1 MALASGAVFAG
12 YTVARRLGSG
22 VTGEVYLVQDPR
34 SARWQAL
41 KVLSLTLS
49 SDRQF
54 RRDFLSETATV
65 SSLYHPHIVE
75 VHDRGDFDGQLWAA
89 MDYVEGSNA
98 AQLLKDR
105 FPAVW
110 PVGEVLAILAAA
122 ADALDYAHQRGLLH
136 RDVKPANILLT
147 SPADGEQR
155 ILLSDFGI
163 ARPLGEHSGVVGSHV
178 PVGTVGYAAPEQLM
192 GVDVDRRADQYA
204 LAATAFHLLTG
215 APPTEYLNPA
225 AALRDL
231 LTAPPRKLSD
241 QRPELAQLDRVF
253 LRALAKRPVDRF
265 ASCRQFADA
274 ANALSVVETADRSS
288 EAVFVAEYPAYGW
301 SPDDDLARIEPFG
314 GNAGPSGP
322 KEGAAD
328 GDQAATLPTR
338 RRTRKIV
345 VRAAAIVALIG
356 LFAFGIITG
365 RKMESTAARAA
376 SAPPSASVPAAVPP
390 PSTSSGPPAALDG
403 TYRLEVQRSKQ
414 TFDYTPSPQPPDV
427 TTWWAFRSSCTPSY
441 CSAAA
446 IMLDNN
452 DHSQPAPGAR
462 PVIFRFTD
470 GQWQSRPETV
480 PFPCETA
487 SGAAKSQTTV
497 QKLVLRP
504 NPQGDLVGEMELG
517 VQTDECGQRG
527 ATVRVPAKLTRA
539 ADTPTGVYVP
549 DPVSVPESAD
559 PPSTG
564 TPAPPSAPK
573 PPGAPPKSR

>member
-1 MALASGAVFAG
+1 M
-12 YTVARRLGSG
+12 
-22 VTGEVYLVQDPR
+22 TGDVYLVQDPR

-54 RRDFLSETATV
+54 RRDFLSETSTV
-65 SSLYHPHIVE
+65 SSLHHPNIVA
-75 VHDRGDFDGQLWAA
+75 VHDRGDVDGQLWIA

-110 PVGEVLAILAAA
+110 PVGEVLAIVTAA
-122 ADALDYAHQRGLLH
+122 ADALDYAQARGLLH

-155 ILLSDFGI
+155 ILLSDFGV

-192 GVDVDRRADQYA
+192 GADVDRRADQYA

-215 APPTEYLNPA
+215 APPTEYLSPA
-225 AALRDL
+225 AALREL
-231 LTAPPRKLSD
+231 LADAPRKLSD

-253 LRALAKRPVDRF
+253 ARALAKRPADRF
-265 ASCRQFADA
+265 ASCREFADA
-274 ANALSVVETADRSS
+274 ANELSVVETGDRSP
-288 EAVFVAEYPAYGW
+288 EAVLVLDYPAFGW
-301 SPDDDLARIEPFG
+301 PDDQDTPSTEPVRG
-314 GNAGPSGP
+314 APSDAEAP
-322 KEGAAD
+322 VSV
-328 GDQAATLPTR
+328 PTKR
-338 RRTRKIV
+338 RPRKIV
-345 VRAAAIVALIG
+345 VGAVAIAVLIG

-376 SAPPSASVPAAVPP
+376 STPSSAPAAAAALPPPSA
-390 PSTSSGPPAALDG
+390 TSGPPAALEG
-403 TYRLEVQRSKQ
+403 TYRLEVERSKQ

-446 IMLDNN
+446 ILLDDK
-452 DHSQPAPGAR
+452 DHTQPALTGAR
-462 PVIFRFTD
+462 PVVFRFED

-480 PFPCETA
+480 PFACV
-487 SGAAKSQTTV
+487 GANGIAKSQTTV
-497 QKLVLRP
+497 QTLVLRP
-504 NPQGDLVGEMELG
+504 NPQGDLVGEMELV
-517 VQTDECGQRG
+517 VQTDECGQR
-527 ATVRVPAKLTRA
+527 ASVVRVPAKLSRT
-539 ADTPTGVYVP
+539 ADTPPGVYVP
-549 DPVSVPESAD
+549 DPVTVPEIAGAQTAVS
-559 PPSTG
+559 PT
-564 TPAPPSAPK
+564 
-573 PPGAPPKSR
+573 PGASKPSGAPSKPGG

>member
-1 MALASGAVFAG
+1 M
-12 YTVARRLGSG
+12 
-22 VTGEVYLVQDPR
+22 TGDVYLVQDPR

-41 KVLSLTLS
+41 KVLSPALS

-54 RRDFLSETATV
+54 RREFLSETPTV
-65 SSLYHPHIVE
+65 SGLHHQHIVE
-75 VHDRGDFDGQLWAA
+75 VHDRGDFDGQLWIA

-110 PVGEVLAILAAA
+110 PVGEVLAIITAV

-163 ARPLGEHSGVVGSHV
+163 ARPLGEHSGVVGSHI

-192 GVDVDRRADQYA
+192 GADVGRRADQYA

-231 LTAPPRKLSD
+231 LTAAPRKLSD

-253 LRALAKRPVDRF
+253 SRALAQRPVDRF
-265 ASCRQFADA
+265 ASCRAFADA
-274 ANALSVVETADRSS
+274 ANALSVVETADRSP
-288 EAVFVAEYPAYGW
+288 EAGFVVEYPAYGW
-301 SPDDDLARIEPFG
+301 PDDEDLARIGPFG
-314 GNAGPSGP
+314 AGPEPPGTS
-322 KEGAAD
+322 D
-328 GDQAATLPTR
+328 GDQTPAALPTR

-345 VRAAAIVALIG
+345 VGAAAIVALIG

-376 SAPPSASVPAAVPP
+376 SAPASASVAVALPP
-390 PSTSSGPPAALDG
+390 PSTPSGPPAALDG

-414 TFDYTPSPQPPDV
+414 TFNYTPNPQPPDV

-446 IMLDNN
+446 ILLDNN
-452 DHSQPAPGAR
+452 DHSQPAGGGR
-462 PVIFRFTD
+462 PVVFRFTD
-470 GQWQSRPETV
+470 GQWQSRPETA

-487 SGAAKSQTTV
+487 GGAAKSQTTV
-497 QKLVLRP
+497 QQLVLRP

-527 ATVRVPAKLTRA
+527 ATVRVPAKLSRA
-539 ADTPTGVYVP
+539 EDTPTGIYVP
-549 DPVSVPESAD
+549 DPVSVPEPAG
-559 PPSTG
+559 PPTG
-564 TPAPPSAPK
+564 GAPAPPSAPK
-573 PPGAPPKSR
+573 PPGTPPKPR